1 MELEAAPVSAWLI
14 GLRQLRFFSFLS
26 VTISDDDYVSYNGR
40 TNNVVSVKFSE
51 QNNQNSEVKKQQT
64 RTFDRCVV
72 LLISNKTV
80 RAL

>member
-51 QNNQNSEVKKQQT
+51 QNNQNPEVKKQQT

-72 LLISNKTV
+72 LLILNKTD